1 MHTQPTNYH
10 NTTTNTIRMKYIT
23 TLLFFVLSITF
34 TNAQNKGK
42 ALLTQVS
49 EKVKNYDNIAI
60 DFKYVLENTAENI
73 KQETRGDV
81 ILAKEKYKL
90 NILGLTRLY
99 DGKTLYTISPED
111 EEVTISSHTEDDA
124 EAITPSKMLSFYED
138 GYTYALDIVQNIKGR
153 KIQYVKLTPIDSNSE
168 IETILLGIDASTKH
182 IYNLIQMG
190 KNGTKT
196 TLTVNSFKTNAPL
209 SKTLFTFDANKY
221 KDYYINKLD

>member
-1 MHTQPTNYH
+1 MHTQPTDYH